1 MKKIL
6 AILLALMMVL
16 VSVAA
21 LAADGGSQGTDGQ
34 QTGKTI
40 DVSGLAEPTQAQTL
54 VIPKKYDVQAP
65 AGAELP
71 PDKLT
76 FTLTSKKVE
85 DGPYTDETMPDM
97 SMSAEAITGGNK
109 VQYDVTLSIPKYEKV
124 GVFYYEFQEA
134 DNGVAGVTYIKNKI
148 TVRVSVVQDWE
159 NNKLVIAAIAIRE
172 NGENGATID
181 NGKATYDLSKKVDSL
196 DNTYEAGSLSLK
208 KTVSGNMG
216 EIGKV
221 WNFTITLKA
230 PTGKTVYSKITATPS
245 SANAVITKI
254 DNENASGNVIAAG
267 DSGWTEKTINVT
279 LTHGESIVFENIPK
293 GVTYE
298 IAEAEADQDGYVTT
312 PSNAE
317 GTIAAKTESKASFT
331 NKKDVNIDTGVAL
344 DSAVY
349 VLIMALALA
358 GFVVLKIRRREDY

>member
-1 MKKIL
+1 MKKTL
-6 AILLALMMVL
+6 AILLALMLVL

-85 DGPYTDETMPDM
+85 DGPYTDDTMPVM
-97 SMSAEAITGGNK
+97 GMSAETITGGSK
-109 VQYDVTLSIPKYEKV
+109 VQYEVTLSIPTYEKV
-124 GVFYYEFQEA
+124 GVFYYEFEEK

-148 TVRVSVVQDWE
+148 TVRVTVVQDWP

-172 NGENGATID
+172 NGESGATIE

-208 KTVSGNMG
+208 KTVDGNMG

-245 SANAVITKI
+245 TNAAITKI
-254 DNENASGNVIAAG
+254 DDQDASGNVIAAG
-267 DSGWTEKTINVT
+267 ENGWTEKTINVT

-293 GVTYE
+293 GVTYA
-298 IAEAEADQDGYVTT
+298 ITEAEADQDGYVTT

-331 NKKDVNIDTGVAL
+331 NKKNVNIDTGVAL
-344 DSAVY
+344 DSTVY
-349 VLIMALALA
+349 VLITALALA
-358 GFVVLKIRRREDY
+358 GFVALKIRRREDY